1 MARQLKTNARVL
13 AQQIIIRMTPQIS
26 QNYLLWVVGS
36 CVSVYCIRIPLND
49 LLASGTSRA
58 STYETTAIPAQQFS
72 PRLLTPKNNR
82 EDSARPDGLN
92 WPTKKYCLKQLLPL
106 PETWVP
112 YLANS
117 TCSSLYVSKTSTT
130 LMKIGDWTGT
140 NVHVV
145 LAAGE
150 LARAAGAELED
161 SHK

>member
-1 MARQLKTNARVL
+1 MFQC
-13 AQQIIIRMTPQIS
+13 I
-26 QNYLLWVVGS
+26 
-36 CVSVYCIRIPLND
+36 VSYSFND

-150 LARAAGAELED
+150 LAWAAGAELED
-161 SHK
+161 FSQIIIQPLDIHEAPPSSSSSCSFLSPQPPSVPW